1 MATQLIIYT
10 RLENFDYRLI
20 FAPSRQMLPE
30 PYRSEFIDFVREV
43 INSDNFGSI
52 KSPRYAVI
60 KRNDLCLI
68 GIGCD
73 NSCLGEVKSNIER
86 REIRGFFGVVSN
98 EPFKPSVIQTLSQ
111 LDFYKD
117 LFTSFIIPKWHT
129 SKRNED
135 DINSIVEHL
144 TINKEEQPTSIFDD
158 IDINID
164 VNLCKIHSHQIE
176 PSSLISSCVKHKNV
190 DAVTNL
196 NSEAHVTSA
205 PLYKFHN
212 VTINESVFSKTI
224 SYKKTETKE
233 FLEKGKKG
241 HSDPAVASTKRTK
254 ALRDEGCLSRCVD
267 KVEHF
272 LSKYGINPKS
282 FLEIFAKRHNLRVI
296 SEKQDEESVLN
307 SAPVQRSRLES
318 IDISENVISSEL
330 DDFHNKRTHRRSI
343 IEDLQTRYK
352 ESEMATQSSTSSLTD
367 EKQEQQNQGQSIEI
381 ESIDL

>member
-1 MATQLIIYT
+1 MAAQLIIYT

-20 FAPSRQMLPE
+20 YAPSKQILPE
-30 PYRSEFIDFVREV
+30 PHRSEFIDFIREV

-60 KRNDLCLI
+60 KRNDLFLI
-68 GIGCD
+68 GVGCD

-86 REIRGFFGVVSN
+86 REIRGFYGVVSN
-98 EPFKPSVIQTLSQ
+98 EPIKSSVIQFLSQ

-117 LFTSFIIPKWHT
+117 LFSKHIIPKWHT

-135 DINSIVEHL
+135 DINSIVEPFNINVDEQL
-144 TINKEEQPTSIFDD
+144 TPIFDGL
-158 IDINID
+158 DINID
-164 VNLCKIHSHQIE
+164 ANLCKVYSDNIE
-176 PSSLISSCVKHKNV
+176 PCSLINACLKCAIV

-196 NSEAHVTSA
+196 NSEAHITSA

-212 VTINESVFSKTI
+212 VTINESVFNKTI
-224 SYKKTETKE
+224 SHKKQETEE
-233 FLEKGKKG
+233 FLEKRKKG
-241 HSDPAVASTKRTK
+241 YSDPAVTSTKK
-254 ALRDEGCLSRCVD
+254 LRDEGCLSRCVD

-272 LSKYGINPKS
+272 LSKYSINPKS
-282 FLEIFAKRHNLRVI
+282 FLEIFAKRHHLRVI
-296 SEKQDEESVLN
+296 SEKQVEESVLN
-307 SAPVQRSRLES
+307 SAPVQKSRLES

-330 DDFHNKRTHRRSI
+330 DDFHNKRTHRRSL

-352 ESEMATQSSTSSLTD
+352 ESERAAQSSTSILTGD
-367 EKQEQQNQGQSIEI
+367 KQEQQNQKQSIEI